1 MGSGALPTPANC
13 GALGCEYTYCLPH
26 YPHFNDD
33 FEQRAESISNTVMNI
48 LSLISLLVEGARE
61 ILPFV
66 RLFAFLIEQ
75 EWDTIKAQDHGK
87 GVICVATW

>member
-1 MGSGALPTPANC
+1 
-13 GALGCEYTYCLPH
+13 
-26 YPHFNDD
+26 
-33 FEQRAESISNTVMNI
+33 MNI